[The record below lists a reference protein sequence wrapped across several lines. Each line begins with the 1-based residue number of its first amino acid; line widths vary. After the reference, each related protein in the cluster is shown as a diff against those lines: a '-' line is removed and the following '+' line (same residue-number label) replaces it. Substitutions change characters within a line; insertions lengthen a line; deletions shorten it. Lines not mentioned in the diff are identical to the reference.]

1 MNKQPKNISYG
12 IIIYKLI
19 DYIPYY
25 CLICR
30 RDSFTYSE
38 FIRGKYQLEDVETI
52 YRMLTFMTEQEK
64 DVIQNNDFD
73 TLWDKLWVLDKKRM
87 ASYSFKKEYN
97 KSKYKFN
104 TLKKGYYTTIHL
116 DIGLREKKFI
126 KLEDIVNELGIKNIP
141 KYTEPEWG
149 FPKGKRN
156 KNESIIDCAKREVLE
171 ETNIQIDQLV
181 FTDDEIYEESFI
193 GDNLIEYV
201 HIYYLA
207 ECPGNVN
214 LEYDS
219 NNIHQ
224 LTEISRIEW
233 LTYQECLDK
242 IRIYNIEKRELLKNI
257 NDKIV
262 KTII

>member
-1 MNKQPKNISYG
+1 MNKQPKDISYG

-19 DYIPYY
+19 DDIPYY

-73 TLWDKLWVLDKKRM
+73 TLWNKLWVLDKKRM

-104 TLKKGYYTTIHL
+104 TLKKGYYTTVHL

-126 KLEDIVNELGIKNIP
+126 KLDDIVNELSIKNIS

-156 KNESIIDCAKREVLE
+156 KNETIIDCAKREVLE

-181 FTDDEIYEESFI
+181 FVDDEIYEENFI
-193 GDNLIEYV
+193 GDNFIEYV
-201 HIYYLA
+201 HLYYLA
-207 ECPGNVN
+207 ECPANVN
-214 LEYDS
+214 VEYDS

-242 IRIYNIEKRELLKNI
+242 MRIYNIEKKELLKNI
-257 NDKIV
+257 NSKIV
-262 KTII
+262 KSII